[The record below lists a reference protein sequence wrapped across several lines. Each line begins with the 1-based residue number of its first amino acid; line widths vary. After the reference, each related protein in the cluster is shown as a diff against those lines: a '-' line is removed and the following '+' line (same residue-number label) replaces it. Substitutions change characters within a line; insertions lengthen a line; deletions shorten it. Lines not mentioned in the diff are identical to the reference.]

1 MVLLSMFWKIS
12 HSCSNL
18 VDMSSGDRRRTII
31 VARVSS
37 CRWWWWRRDGDGD
50 GDGDDDG
57 LAHQRT
63 DYAKKRDIIL
73 SLNDADPIACRQGVN

>member
-1 MVLLSMFWKIS
+1 MFQ
-12 HSCSNL
+12 
-18 VDMSSGDRRRTII
+18 VVGGGGG
-31 VARVSS
+31 
-37 CRWWWWRRDGDGD
+37 DGDGD
-50 GDGDDDG
+50 GDGDG